1 MAIGYLSNIDLNNNQ
16 VKDFKID
23 NVTADPTG
31 LAGEGQMIYR
41 TDTNQMKFH
50 TGSNTWVVFGT
61 GSGSG
66 TVTSVAA
73 THAGDAFTAAIGNT
87 ATINPSVDI
96 TMNGAS
102 TDYIN
107 GLGNLIAFPS
117 IPAAYAGWKLDGDTS
132 GNVIT
137 VASGDTVDFVGK
149 QGISCIASA
158 GDELSIT
165 LDDTAVTAGAY
176 TSANF
181 TVDAQGRITA
191 ASNGGAGTMTSWTLA
206 GDSGST
212 TISNGDTA
220 TISGGTYLTSAD
232 VSGTVTI
239 NHDAT
244 SRADTTNTSSPG
256 SAGTFTSID
265 SVSTN
270 ATGHV
275 TAVNLKTVTMPTVP
289 TSDNYS
295 KWVLSDGTTTQD
307 ILSGNT
313 VSVTPDA
320 TDGKEGITVLV
331 GATDKLVIG
340 LDLDLLDLQSSVD
353 PANDELVFVNNNDKK
368 NEKIVFQDVHLDQWG
383 DAEADVDFGGNKLL
397 DVANGSAAT
406 DGVNLGQVETL
417 VAGQSL
423 FKGAYD
429 ASSEPGSPAIS
440 GASNIANSV
449 GDFYAVTVGGA
460 FFTFTLEPGDF
471 IFINEDIAA
480 NSNPA
485 ASKFTVVQSGQ
496 SIAGAGSTDGAT
508 TKGVAGFDSAS
519 FSASAAGWI
528 QLKDNSVGGSYG
540 SASETSTI
548 TLDKFGVATSASEQ
562 AIAITASQV
571 TDFCTAVDTCV
582 ADNSLTALIGDGT
595 AVSYTID
602 VSSLNTQD
610 LMVQCM
616 RNSSPFDTVYL
627 ETERTSASVLTLKTS
642 VALTNNEVKVLV
654 YKIT

>member
-41 TDTNQMKFH
+41 TDTTQMKFH
-50 TGSNTWVVFGT
+50 TGSNTWVTFGT

-66 TVTSVAA
+66 TVTSVSA

-107 GLGNLIAFPS
+107 GLGNLITFPT
-117 IPAAYAGWKLDGDTS
+117 IPAAYSGWKLDGDTS

-137 VASGDTVDFVGK
+137 VSSGDTVDFVGK

-165 LDDTAVTAGAY
+165 LDDSGVTAGAY
-176 TSANF
+176 TSADI
-181 TVDAQGRITA
+181 TIDAQGRITA
-191 ASNGGAGTMTSWTLA
+191 AASGGGGTMTSWTLA

-212 TISNGDTA
+212 AIADGDTA

-232 VSGTVTI
+232 ISGTVTI

-244 SRADTTNTSSPG
+244 SRTDTTSTASPG
-256 SAGTFTSID
+256 SAGTFTSVD

-275 TAVNLKTVTMPTVP
+275 TALNLKTVTMPT
-289 TSDNYS
+289 SDNYGD
-295 KWVLSDGTTTQD
+295 WEISDGTTSEK
-307 ILSGNT
+307 ISSGDTLVVLGSGGIIPT
-313 VSVTPDA
+313 VS
-320 TDGKEGITVLV
+320 
-331 GATDKLVIG
+331 ATDKLAIV
-340 LDLDLLDLQSSVD
+340 LDLSTLTTITSVASTAELIVNSSG
-353 PANDELVFVNNNDKK
+353 NKK
-368 NEKIVFQDVHLDQWG
+368 IDIDDIHLDQFG
-383 DAEADVDFGGNKLL
+383 DAEADVDFGGFKLL
-397 DVANGSAAT
+397 DVADGSAAT

-449 GDFYAVTVGGA
+449 GDFYAVTVAGS

-471 IFINEDIAA
+471 IFINNDIAA
-480 NSNPA
+480 NTNPA
-485 ASKFTVVQSGQ
+485 VSNFTVVQSGQ

-508 TKGVAGFDSAS
+508 TKGVAGFDNAS
-519 FSASAAGWI
+519 FTASAAGWI
-528 QLKDNSVGGSYG
+528 QLKDNSVGGTYG

-548 TLDKFGVATSASEQ
+548 TLDKFGVATTASEQ